1 MLNHMR
7 IGPFTQSAG
16 LPRSLPSHTSPL
28 KFADGNTS
36 GTLSISSHGL
46 EVGYDDGEQC
56 QRSSC
61 SVRLEGPV
69 ILVGF
74 RGTSKGC
81 LRPQWPILVP
91 TERCPPAGEY
101 RIWLACSHARIG
113 AKGAGRSLIDTGA
126 LVGAFSER
134 EQVDGSPFVVS
145 IPDRWCEGISSLS
158 GVPHPWAEL
167 APIQSGWW
175 KREIKPGTA
184 SLEWHA
190 DAYRWQTFAAGS
202 VDFWGRK
209 AFQQAV
215 PLDVCQQHHDGEH
228 DTSARRVKAH
238 GTQQTILFVGDSLVR
253 GIFCDLDNWWRRK
266 LNPAQLPLYTFDGL
280 NRSSS
285 WDGKV
290 CGFNP
295 PPNAADISP
304 EDLRATQDLEPAWRQ
319 LVLRDQW
326 NPPRIYVS
334 NRQLLRLVYVE
345 TTGMQLTVAALRA
358 LRDSEFRVQGAQV
371 HAIYLASC
379 HWDIGRYKKP
389 QPVLRELWL
398 NASRELATYGGEVV
412 VGTCTAKHGPGDL
425 DVMLGGVYK
434 GVEDAIRLAAPMGW
448 RRLDLFS
455 SSVGRP
461 DRSQDSFHFSWRK
474 CGISPQHKTCPL
486 GQRDVTGCCLRPDS
500 FAQPVSP
507 TWAAMLLNTLC
518 PHPVRQPA
526 PTVGP
531 ASATASA
538 SAPRG
543 RLVGGRSVARR

>member
-1 MLNHMR
+1 
-7 IGPFTQSAG
+7 
-16 LPRSLPSHTSPL
+16 
-28 KFADGNTS
+28 
-36 GTLSISSHGL
+36 
-46 EVGYDDGEQC
+46 
-56 QRSSC
+56 
-61 SVRLEGPV
+61 
-69 ILVGF
+69 
-74 RGTSKGC
+74 
-81 LRPQWPILVP
+81 VP

-167 APIQSGWW
+167 AHIQPGWW
-175 KREIKPGTA
+175 KRENKPGTA

-202 VDFWGRK
+202 VGFWGRK

-228 DTSARRVKAH
+228 DTSARRVTAH
-238 GTQQTILFVGDSLVR
+238 GTQQTILLVGDSLVR

-280 NRSSS
+280 DRSSS

-290 CGFNP
+290 CGFNH
-295 PPNAADISP
+295 PPNAADSSP

-345 TTGMQLTVAALRA
+345 TTCRDTADSCRATRAAR
-358 LRDSEFRVQGAQV
+358 
-371 HAIYLASC
+371 
-379 HWDIGRYKKP
+379 
-389 QPVLRELWL
+389 
-398 NASRELATYGGEVV
+398 
-412 VGTCTAKHGPGDL
+412 
-425 DVMLGGVYK
+425 
-434 GVEDAIRLAAPMGW
+434 
-448 RRLDLFS
+448 
-455 SSVGRP
+455 
-461 DRSQDSFHFSWRK
+461 
-474 CGISPQHKTCPL
+474 
-486 GQRDVTGCCLRPDS
+486 
-500 FAQPVSP
+500 
-507 TWAAMLLNTLC
+507 
-518 PHPVRQPA
+518 
-526 PTVGP
+526 
-531 ASATASA
+531 
-538 SAPRG
+538 
-543 RLVGGRSVARR
+543 